1 MNDTR
6 FNGCGREDAL
16 ASLTRWHLEN
26 DGDNSRRIQQI
37 RRCLRHAR
45 ETALTPRQQ
54 QMVSLYYDRALT
66 MQQIADLLGVC
77 PSTVSR
83 TLQRAH
89 RRLQNALRFLL

>member
-6 FNGCGREDAL
+6 FNGPGRDTL
-16 ASLTRWHLEN
+16 ASLARWHQEN
-26 DGDNSRRIQQI
+26 DEDNSQRLQQV
-37 RRCLRHAR
+37 RRCLRRAR

-54 QMVSLYYDRALT
+54 QMVALYYDRGLS
-66 MQQIADLLGVC
+66 MQQIADLLGVW

-89 RRLQNALRFLL
+89 RRLQNALGFLL